1 MAAGDRVCSR
11 SKTNLA
17 PTTKVVDFNYPD
29 RMLWTVVSFNSA
41 FPPNADINRN
51 ASNDRCVSING
62 QPRELATSERC
73 DIFDPAHQITIL
85 RMIPLCN
92 EGTK

>member
-62 QPRELATSERC
+62 QPRELANIGTVRHIRSGTSNH
-73 DIFDPAHQITIL
+73 DPPDDPTLQ
-85 RMIPLCN
+85 
-92 EGTK
+92 